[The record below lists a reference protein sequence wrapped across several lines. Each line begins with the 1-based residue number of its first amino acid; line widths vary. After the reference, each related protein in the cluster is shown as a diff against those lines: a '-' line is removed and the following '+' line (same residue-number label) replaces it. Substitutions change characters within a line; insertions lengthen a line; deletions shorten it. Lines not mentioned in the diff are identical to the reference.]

1 MKLLMET
8 LKVIKQENWSHAATQ
23 EKNPSITLD

>member
-8 LKVIKQENWSHAATQ
+8 LEVIRQENWSHATSQ